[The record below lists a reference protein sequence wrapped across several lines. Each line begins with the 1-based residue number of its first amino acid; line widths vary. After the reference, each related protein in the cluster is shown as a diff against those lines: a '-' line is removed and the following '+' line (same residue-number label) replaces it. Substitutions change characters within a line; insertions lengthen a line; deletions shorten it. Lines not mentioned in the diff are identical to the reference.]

1 MKAFSAGGRTHPKQH
16 DMCLLI
22 LQTLIP
28 ADLFMQSVFLAV
40 VPIALAGLGS
50 RQKAALIWQ
59 HFLDLRAILTETSAM
74 AVQVSDTPQ
83 PSSAIAQLPL
93 TCISCWRRLRT
104 SPSPSEGSRQILGR
118 GMSDWALIS
127 SHGAA
132 NLLDH
137 SQQHFCSCCCI
148 LLQITPT
155 AVEGRASKPMQME

>member
-74 AVQVSDTPQ
+74 AVRS
-83 PSSAIAQLPL
+83 L
-93 TCISCWRRLRT
+93 THHSHRRPCQATTDL
-104 SPSPSEGSRQILGR
+104 
-118 GMSDWALIS
+118 
-127 SHGAA
+127 H
-132 NLLDH
+132 
-137 SQQHFCSCCCI
+137 I
-148 LLQITPT
+148 LLEEVANKSQPFRGFK
-155 AVEGRASKPMQME
+155 ADPGPRYE